1 MPGEP
6 QRALRRLRGAAKRAG
21 NAVVG
26 AIAVAAIKLMRRID
40 PDRLANFAG
49 RAMQLIGPLLPEN
62 RIARANL
69 KAAFPEKSATE
80 IETILRGTWD
90 NLGRMGAEFAHLDRL
105 WDYDPA
111 QPTRR
116 GRIEVPQ
123 AGIERFVH
131 LAEDGKPA
139 LIFAAHLAN
148 WEMPGICAATYKLD
162 SAVLY
167 RRPNIARLDR
177 WISQTREASMGQ
189 LISTGLD
196 APMKLA
202 EALQRGAHVG
212 MLVDQ
217 YYVRGVEVTFFGQ
230 RTMANPLL
238 ARLVR
243 HFDCP
248 IVGARIIRLPGNRF
262 TGEITEEIVPARDA
276 EGRVD
281 VAGTMQIVMSVIEGW
296 IREHPEQWL
305 WQHRRWR
312 PEDHNRPS
320 RAFRSRS
327 ADRRPSRR

>member
-1 MPGEP
+1 
-6 QRALRRLRGAAKRAG
+6 
-21 NAVVG
+21 
-26 AIAVAAIKLMRRID
+26 
-40 PDRLANFAG
+40 
-49 RAMQLIGPLLPEN
+49 
-62 RIARANL
+62 
-69 KAAFPEKSATE
+69 
-80 IETILRGTWD
+80 
-90 NLGRMGAEFAHLDRL
+90 MGAEFAHLDRL

-111 QPTRR
+111 HPERR
-116 GRIEVPQ
+116 GRIEIPQ
-123 AGIERFVH
+123 SAIERFRR

-167 RRPNIARLDR
+167 RRPNISRLDR
-177 WISQTREASMGQ
+177 WIAETREASMGQ

-196 APMKLA
+196 APIKLA

-238 ARLVR
+238 ARLAR

-262 TGEITEEIVPARDA
+262 TGEISEDIVPARDA
-276 EGRVD
+276 EGKID
-281 VAGTMQIVMSVIEGW
+281 IAGTMQIVMGVIECW

-312 PEDHNRPS
+312 PEDHSTPS
-320 RAFRSRS
+320 RVFRSRWG
-327 ADRRPSRR
+327 ARRPSRR